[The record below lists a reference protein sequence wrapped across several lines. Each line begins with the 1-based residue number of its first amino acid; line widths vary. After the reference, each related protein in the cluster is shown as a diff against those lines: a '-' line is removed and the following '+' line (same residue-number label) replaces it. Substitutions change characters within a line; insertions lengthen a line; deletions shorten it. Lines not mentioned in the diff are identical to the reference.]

1 MSITEAV
8 ISQVPFIV
16 RRRVKWGDC
25 DPAGVV
31 YTPVFGEYVIST
43 AELFYEQLLGM
54 SPQHAKQFHG
64 FGTPTRA
71 LAFDFRG
78 SLRPDD
84 EFDTEVQVTDIRN
97 RSFVLTLTARTQA
110 GEIVF
115 VATHT
120 PVCVARDERKG
131 IVIPPVFHDSLLTYQ
146 AQHLQVLKGTAS
158 EVLS

>member
-1 MSITEAV
+1 MNTTEAV

-54 SPQHAKQFHG
+54 SPQHAKQHHG

-78 SLRPDD
+78 SMRPDD
-84 EFDTEVQVTDIRN
+84 EFDTEVQVSEVRS
-97 RSFVLTLTARTQA
+97 RSFVLTLTARTQT
-110 GEIVF
+110 GDIVF
-115 VATHT
+115 IATHT
-120 PVCVARDERKG
+120 PVCIARDERKG
-131 IVIPPVFHDSLLTYQ
+131 IVIPDVFREALLSYQ
-146 AQHLQVLKGTAS
+146 SNHAQVLKAPVS
-158 EVLS
+158 EVSS

>member
-1 MSITEAV
+1 MKTTEAV
-8 ISQVPFIV
+8 ISRMPFIV

-43 AELFYEQLLGM
+43 AELFYEELLGM

-84 EFDTEVQVTDIRN
+84 EFDIEVQVSEV
-97 RSFVLTLTARTQA
+97 RSRSYVLTLTARTQV
-110 GEIVF
+110 GDIVF

-131 IVIPPVFHDSLLTYQ
+131 IVIPDVFREALLSYQ
-146 AQHLQVLKGTAS
+146 SSYARVHKAPAG
-158 EVLS
+158 EVSS